1 MKLMMKRYYL
11 IFLLAVALISGC
23 QKPQHVLP
31 TLERQGITSLTAFFT
46 SGPYDGLELAKLV
59 VEDPTV
65 DRFVI
70 EIPYYYP
77 ATTDNSTKKY
87 LSALRVK
94 AALANNCKIEPP
106 ITILD
111 LNEGIENEFIF
122 TDAQGNSRPIIIEGK
137 RVKSSECKA
146 MTFELTD
153 PLPVSGFVNED
164 KKEIYLF
171 TTDDL
176 TNYIAKATV
185 SAHAEVKED
194 LSVPRNY
201 NEPQKLTVVADDGTE
216 GVYTIMKQYPTKI
229 PYGFREES
237 VVHLFNIDPVKLLEF
252 PQYTTTVYPT
262 LASIEGYLI
271 VSFGNGTAPVYIDA
285 LTGSK
290 KGEINAGNV
299 NIAAITNDEGGNLV
313 ISTHAEAAGVCEIY
327 RTNSVTK
334 APELFHSFTND
345 TDLAT
350 GYHMKVH
357 GNIDSDAVIILTHEG
372 VAGVTE
378 ASKYTRIIVSGGAVT
393 TTEVVDLL
401 GLGLT
406 WGTAPTNAAKVVA
419 TSPKADHGVMLC
431 YYSANTINYINQTGS
446 IAASLALADLGFG
459 INTNFNTNCM
469 DAKSYNNAIYAVH
482 LTTSHFPMWGVGPML
497 SVFDITTPTSI
508 SKGKP
513 VLANSEIEWFQ
524 TAAQGCAAA
533 DVVMAPSADGFKVFI
548 FYFDHNCSVIGG
560 YSADCINI

>member
-1 MKLMMKRYYL
+1 MILMMKRFYL
-11 IFLLAVALISGC
+11 IFLLAAAIISGC

-31 TLERQGITSLTAFFT
+31 TLERQGITSLTAYFT
-46 SGPYDGLELAKLV
+46 SGSYDGLELAKLV

-77 ATTDNSTKKY
+77 STSDNSTKKY

-94 AALANNCKIEPP
+94 ASLANNCKIEPP
-106 ITILD
+106 ITVLD
-111 LNEGIENEFIF
+111 LNEGIENEFTF

-146 MTFELTD
+146 MSFKLTA
-153 PLPVSGFVNED
+153 PFTVSGFVNED

-176 TNYIAKATV
+176 TDYKAQATV
-185 SAHAEVKED
+185 SAHASVKED
-194 LSVPRNY
+194 LSQPRNY
-201 NEPQKLTVVADDGTE
+201 NDPQTLTVVADDGTE
-216 GVYTIMKQYPTKI
+216 GVYTVMKQYPTKI

-237 VVHLFNIDPVKLLEF
+237 VTPLFNIDPVKLLGF

-262 LASIEGYLI
+262 LACIEGYLI

-285 LTGSK
+285 LTASK

-334 APELFHSFTND
+334 APELFHSFTNE
-345 TDLAT
+345 TDVPV
-350 GYHMKVH
+350 GYSMKVH

-372 VAGVTE
+372 VERVKE
-378 ASKYTRIIVSGGAVT
+378 ASLYTRIIISGGAVVA
-393 TTEVVDLL
+393 TEVIDLTSL
-401 GLGLT
+401 GLS
-406 WGTAPTNAAKVVA
+406 WGIAPTNTAKVVA

-431 YYSANTINYINQTGS
+431 YYSANTINYINHSGS
-446 IAASLALADLGFG
+446 VAATLALADLGYG
-459 INTNFNTNCM
+459 INTNYNTNCM

-497 SVFDITTPTSI
+497 TVFDITTPTSI

>member
-1 MKLMMKRYYL
+1 M
-11 IFLLAVALISGC
+11 
-23 QKPQHVLP
+23 LP
-31 TLERQGITSLTAFFT
+31 TLERQGITSLTAYFT
-46 SGPYDGLELAKLV
+46 SGSYDGLELAKLV

-77 ATTDNSTKKY
+77 ATSDNSTKKY
-87 LSALRVK
+87 LSSLRVK
-94 AALANNCKIEPP
+94 ASLANNCKIEPP
-106 ITILD
+106 LTILD
-111 LNEGIENEFIF
+111 LNEEIENEFIF
-122 TDAQGNSRPIIIEGK
+122 TDAQGNSRPIIIQGK

-146 MTFELTD
+146 MSFKLTE
-153 PLPVSGFVNED
+153 PFAVSGFVNEE

-176 TNYIAKATV
+176 TGYKAAATV
-185 SAHAEVKED
+185 SAHAKVKED
-194 LSVPRNY
+194 LSKPRNY
-201 NEPQKLTVVADDGTE
+201 NDPQNLTVVADDGTE
-216 GVYTIMKQYPTKI
+216 GVYTVMKQYPTKI

-237 VVHLFNIDPVKLLEF
+237 VTSLFNIDPVKLLGF

-262 LASIEGYLI
+262 LACIEGYLI

-285 LTGSK
+285 LTASK

-313 ISTHAEAAGVCEIY
+313 ISTHAEATEVCEIY

-334 APELFHSFTND
+334 APELFHSFTNE
-345 TDLAT
+345 TDVPV
-350 GYHMKVH
+350 GYSMKVH

-372 VAGVTE
+372 VERVKE
-378 ASKYTRIIVSGGAVT
+378 ASLYTRIIISGGAVVA
-393 TTEVVDLL
+393 TEVIDLTSL
-401 GLGLT
+401 GLS
-406 WGTAPTNAAKVVA
+406 WGIAPTNTAKVVA
-419 TSPKADHGVMLC
+419 TSSKADHGVMLC
-431 YYSANTINYINQTGS
+431 YYSANTINYINHSGS
-446 IAASLALADLGFG
+446 VAATLALADLGYG
-459 INTNFNTNCM
+459 INTNYNTNCM

-497 SVFDITTPTSI
+497 TVFDITTPTSI

>member
-1 MKLMMKRYYL
+1 MKLMMKRFYL
-11 IFLLAVALISGC
+11 IFLLAAAIISGC

-31 TLERQGITSLTAFFT
+31 TLERQGITSLTAYFT
-46 SGPYDGLELAKLV
+46 SGSYDGLELAKLV

-77 ATTDNSTKKY
+77 ATSDNSTKKY
-87 LSALRVK
+87 LSSLRVK
-94 AALANNCKIEPP
+94 ASLANNCKIEPP
-106 ITILD
+106 LTILD
-111 LNEGIENEFIF
+111 LNEEIENEFIF
-122 TDAQGNSRPIIIEGK
+122 TDAQGNSRPIIIQGK

-146 MTFELTD
+146 MSFKLTE
-153 PLPVSGFVNED
+153 PFAVSGFVNEE

-176 TNYIAKATV
+176 TGYKAQATV
-185 SAHAEVKED
+185 SAHASVKED
-194 LSVPRNY
+194 LSQPRNY

-216 GVYTIMKQYPTKI
+216 GVYTVMKQYPTKI

-237 VVHLFNIDPVKLLEF
+237 VTPLFNIDPVKLLGF

-262 LASIEGYLI
+262 LACIEGYLI

-285 LTGSK
+285 LSASK

-313 ISTHAEAAGVCEIY
+313 ISTHAEATEVCEIY

-334 APELFHSFTND
+334 APELFHSFTNE
-345 TDLAT
+345 TDVPV
-350 GYHMKVH
+350 GYSMKVH

-372 VAGVTE
+372 VERVKE
-378 ASKYTRIIVSGGAVT
+378 ASLYTRIIISGGAVVAT
-393 TTEVVDLL
+393 DVIDLL
-401 GLGLT
+401 SLGLS
-406 WGTAPTNAAKVVA
+406 WGIAPTNTAKVVA

-431 YYSANTINYINQTGS
+431 YYSANTINYINQSGAV
-446 IAASLALADLGFG
+446 AATLALADLGYG
-459 INTNFNTNCM
+459 INTNYNTNCM

-497 SVFDITTPTSI
+497 TVFVITTPTSI
-508 SKGKP
+508 SQGKP
-513 VLANSEIEWFQ
+513 VLANSEIEGFQ

>member
-1 MKLMMKRYYL
+1 MKLMMKRFYL
-11 IFLLAVALISGC
+11 IFLLAAAIISGC

-31 TLERQGITSLTAFFT
+31 TLERQGITSLTAYFT
-46 SGPYDGLELAKLV
+46 SGSYDGLELAKLV

-77 ATTDNSTKKY
+77 ATSDNSTKKY
-87 LSALRVK
+87 LSSLRVK
-94 AALANNCKIEPP
+94 ASLANNCKIEPP
-106 ITILD
+106 LTILD
-111 LNEGIENEFIF
+111 LNEEIENEFIF
-122 TDAQGNSRPIIIEGK
+122 TDAQGNSRPIIIQGK

-146 MTFELTD
+146 MSFKLTE
-153 PLPVSGFVNED
+153 PFAVSGFVNEE

-176 TNYIAKATV
+176 TGYKAAATV
-185 SAHAEVKED
+185 SAHAKVKED
-194 LSVPRNY
+194 LSKPRNY
-201 NEPQKLTVVADDGTE
+201 NDPQNLTVVADDGTE
-216 GVYTIMKQYPTKI
+216 GVYTVMKQYPTKI

-237 VVHLFNIDPVKLLEF
+237 VTSLFNIDPVKLLGF

-262 LASIEGYLI
+262 LACIEGYLI

-285 LTGSK
+285 LTASK

-313 ISTHAEAAGVCEIY
+313 ISTHAEATEVCEIY

-334 APELFHSFTND
+334 APELFHSFTNK
-345 TDLAT
+345 TDVPV
-350 GYHMKVH
+350 GYSMKVH

-372 VAGVTE
+372 VERVKE
-378 ASKYTRIIVSGGAVT
+378 ASLYTRIIISGGAVVA
-393 TTEVVDLL
+393 TEVIDLTSL
-401 GLGLT
+401 GLS
-406 WGTAPTNAAKVVA
+406 WGIAPTNTAKVVA

-431 YYSANTINYINQTGS
+431 YYSANTINYINHSGS
-446 IAASLALADLGFG
+446 VAATLALADLGYG
-459 INTNFNTNCM
+459 INTNYNTNCM

-497 SVFDITTPTSI
+497 TVFDITTPTSI